1 MENDRTTVVKLMRW
15 ISQEKN
21 WEFRRQIWFS
31 GIRMFEGIIGL
42 DYRDNIQPKSWI
54 YIKYAGLQNDVNL
67 DIIHWRVLL
76 VVDGMGLTKT
86 NLDHWKIFT
95 LEDRRRNRWHAGVSF
110 QSKQEK
116 PANMITCNNVGY
128 FKKLVIL

>member
-1 MENDRTTVVKLMRW
+1 MENGRTMVVKLMRW
-15 ISQEKN
+15 ISQEN
-21 WEFRRQIWFS
+21 WEFRRQIWLS
-31 GIRMFEGIIGL
+31 GIRMFEGIIDL
-42 DYRDNIQPKSWI
+42 DYRDNIQHKSWI
-54 YIKYAGLQNDVNL
+54 CIKYSGLENDVNL
-67 DIIHWRVLL
+67 AIIHWRVVL

-95 LEDRRRNRWHAGVSF
+95 LEDRRNRWHAGDSI

-116 PANMITCNNVGY
+116 PTNMITCNNVGY